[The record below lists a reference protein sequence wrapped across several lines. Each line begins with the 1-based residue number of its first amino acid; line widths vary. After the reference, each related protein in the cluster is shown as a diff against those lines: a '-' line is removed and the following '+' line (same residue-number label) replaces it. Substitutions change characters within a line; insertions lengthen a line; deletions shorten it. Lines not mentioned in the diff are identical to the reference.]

1 MLLRVGRADLTCDCL
16 QQKPACHPASSWRP
30 ADVLDIAVGA
40 AGSLTDF
47 TRAELCNARSLHGAV
62 CGPASS
68 PEVRDRQTLMQRRCV
83 EGSRGHPCK
92 KGGIAEIRTPRS
104 LPLTSASATDP
115 GTNSGSEEPSRGAL
129 QPFES
134 CEKGSS
140 MTPTKHSRHGLP
152 RWRALQ

>member
-30 ADVLDIAVGA
+30 AGVLDIAVGA

-47 TRAELCNARSLHGAV
+47 TRAELSNARSLHGAV

-68 PEVRDRQTLMQRRCV
+68 PEVRDRQTLMRRRCRRRQPRASV
-83 EGSRGHPCK
+83 REGRDCRDPHG
-92 KGGIAEIRTPRS
+92 
-104 LPLTSASATDP
+104 ASATDP

-140 MTPTKHSRHGLP
+140 MTPTKHSQHGLP